1 MNDFMASP
9 LPPRDGI
16 NPSVVWLP
24 TGSWHTLMDFLL
36 ERFPNVPADVWLSR
50 LSKGEVVSS
59 SAERMSSN
67 SHYQAGMCLH
77 YYREI
82 VDEEKIPFF
91 ETILHETEHL
101 LVVDKPHFLPV
112 TPSGMYLKETLLT
125 RLRLAFDNP
134 ELSPIHR
141 LDRDTAGVIL
151 FSKNSATRGAYQQLF
166 AERSVHKTYH
176 AVAKTQPALNF
187 PLIHRSRLVEA
198 KQFFIMQETEGEAN
212 SETRISLIKSHG
224 ALSTYQLE
232 PLTGKKHQLRV
243 HMSSLGMPIINDAF
257 YPLPKPKQADDYRH
271 PLQLL
276 AKSIEFIDPISHD
289 PCHFDSMQTLQLEQ
303 GHAP

>member
-1 MNDFMASP
+1 MVSP

-16 NPSVVWLP
+16 NPSVVWLS
-24 TGSWHTLMDFLL
+24 TGPWLTLMDFLL
-36 ERFPNVPADVWLSR
+36 ERFPNVPTTVWRNR
-50 LSKGEVVSS
+50 LDKGEVVSS
-59 SAERMSSN
+59 NGERMASS
-67 SHYQAGMCLH
+67 SHYRAGLCLY

-82 VDEEKIPFF
+82 ADEEKIPFF
-91 ETILHETEHL
+91 ETVLHETEHL

-125 RLRLAFDNP
+125 RLRQTFNNP
-134 ELSPIHR
+134 TLSPIHR

-166 AERSVHKTYH
+166 AERAVHKTYH
-176 AVAKTQPALNF
+176 AIARTQPDLSF
-187 PLIHRSRLVEA
+187 PLIHRSRLAEA
-198 KQFFIMQETEGEAN
+198 NQFFIMHEIEGEAN
-212 SETRISLIKSHG
+212 SETRISLMKSHG
-224 ALSTYQLE
+224 TLSLYQLE

-257 YPLPKPKQADDYRH
+257 YPLTHPKQADDYSR

-276 AKSIEFIDPISHD
+276 AKKIKFIDPTNHC
-289 PCHFDSMQTLQLEQ
+289 PCSFESMQVLKLGESLS
-303 GHAP
+303 